1 MKQLI
6 LIIPSTLIKNFN
18 YNVAKKNI
26 MSYIGTRLVEEFT
39 EEIPGMV
46 VKEVLDE
53 EDKKAIADIV
63 FPNNESGAI
72 AFINL
77 NKDSMLNDS
86 YLSAETL

>member
-72 AFINL
+72 AFIAFNED
-77 NKDSMLNDS
+77 NNLNDS
-86 YLSAETL
+86 YLSAEIL

>member
-1 MKQLI
+1 M
-6 LIIPSTLIKNFN
+6 IKNFN

-63 FPNNESGAI
+63 FPSNESGAI
-72 AFINL
+72 AFIAFNED
-77 NKDSMLNDS
+77 NNNLNDS
-86 YLSAETL
+86 YLSAEAL